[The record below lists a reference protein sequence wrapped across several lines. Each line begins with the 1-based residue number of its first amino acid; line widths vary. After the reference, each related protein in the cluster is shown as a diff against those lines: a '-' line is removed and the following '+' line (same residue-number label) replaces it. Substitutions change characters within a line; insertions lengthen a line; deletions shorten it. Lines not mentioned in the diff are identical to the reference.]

1 MANVVTFMLP
11 EIEIYENH
19 VKDALRSILHT
30 IIVNRSIGPLHTRM
44 MPCELFGLNYATTNH
59 PDEKQ
64 NVDSAIGRF
73 QTIIT
78 RSNNNLIKDCF
89 LLEFYETKI
98 ESTFLGVSTRTKK
111 LLWEQ
116 WKIPLRIHR
125 KNDDNYT
132 NRNRGRRM
140 SMEDNNNNMTTNN
153 NTTRT
158 RRRGNS
164 EPAITLTPGQTI
176 LQEREQILKS
186 EEKVQNGIF
195 YVIDAVN
202 RRVDHLPKR
211 KLTALKDAK
220 TYDYSIKLHSELTE
234 AKASLKPLMTSLS
247 FRF

>member
-98 ESTFLGVSTRTKK
+98 ESTFLGVIHVLKVIMGTMENT
-111 LLWEQ
+111 
-116 WKIPLRIHR
+116 LRIHR

-132 NRNRGRRM
+132 NRNRRM

-164 EPAITLTPGQTI
+164 EPGYINTWSNNITRKRTNI
-176 LQEREQILKS
+176 KS
-186 EEKVQNGIF
+186 EEKVKMVYF
-195 YVIDAVN
+195 
-202 RRVDHLPKR
+202 
-211 KLTALKDAK
+211 
-220 TYDYSIKLHSELTE
+220 
-234 AKASLKPLMTSLS
+234 M
-247 FRF
+247 